1 MTTKRWG
8 VIVEWIRH
16 DGMAR
21 MLMTGV
27 IPTPLSGACICGHML
42 VNYCAMSDKL
52 SQLLSEQCDNKQPLE
67 RLLK

>member
-1 MTTKRWG
+1 MLGWVRC
-8 VIVEWIRH
+8 

-27 IPTPLSGACICGHML
+27 VPTLLIVSCISLNLL
-42 VNYCAMSDKL
+42 VNYYVMSDIL
-52 SQLLSEQCDNKQPLE
+52 SQLLSEQCDYDQPLE